1 MDGKLR
7 DLIIHGAL
15 GYILVDDWGVS
26 SNALLTEDQRAKMD
40 ALGAELLP
48 DSDEETQALIQEL
61 YEEYANKLALSE
73 PREDA

>member
-1 MDGKLR
+1 MDAKIR

-26 SNALLTEDQRAKMD
+26 SSALLTQGQRDKMD

-48 DSDEETQALIQEL
+48 DTDVATQALVQEL
-61 YEEYANKLALSE
+61 YDEYAKKLALSE
-73 PREDA
+73 PKEAV